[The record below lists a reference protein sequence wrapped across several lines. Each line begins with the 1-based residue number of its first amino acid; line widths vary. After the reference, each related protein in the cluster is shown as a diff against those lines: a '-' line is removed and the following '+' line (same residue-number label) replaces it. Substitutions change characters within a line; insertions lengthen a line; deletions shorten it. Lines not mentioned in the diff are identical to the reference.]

1 MKRGKWQMQD
11 LCSQVL
17 KLLEK
22 YFDQEATD
30 KEKLLVEGHLQV
42 CPACLDVLRSMEE
55 LRTFIKVPVEA
66 AAQEEDF
73 PWVWQK
79 IEREIRSQRK
89 PTWLQ
94 SLRSWLDVS
103 PLLKKKIWI
112 PAVATLAVLLM
123 ITAQLIFKETP
134 SYPGLSDIEYLES
147 EDYNV
152 MVYQSE
158 NQKVTVIWLFEEPE
172 KGASPS

>member
-1 MKRGKWQMQD
+1 MKRGKRQMQD

-55 LRTFIKVPVEA
+55 LRTLIKVPVEA

-94 SLRSWLDVS
+94 SLRSRLDVS

-134 SYPGLSDIEYLES
+134 SYPGLSDVEYLES

-158 NQKVTVIWLFEEPE
+158 NQKVTVIWLFEGPE

>member
-1 MKRGKWQMQD
+1 MQD

-55 LRTFIKVPVEA
+55 LRTLIKVPVEA

-94 SLRSWLDVS
+94 SLRSRLDVS
-103 PLLKKKIWI
+103 QLFKKKIWI

-134 SYPGLSDIEYLES
+134 SYPGLSDVEYVES

-158 NQKVTVIWLFEEPE
+158 NQKVTVIWLFEGPE

>member
-1 MKRGKWQMQD
+1 MKRGKRQMQD

-55 LRTFIKVPVEA
+55 LRTLIKVPVEA
-66 AAQEEDF
+66 AAREEDF

-94 SLRSWLDVS
+94 SLRSRLDVS
-103 PLLKKKIWI
+103 PLFKKKIWI

-134 SYPGLSDIEYLES
+134 SYPGLSDVEYVES

-158 NQKVTVIWLFEEPE
+158 NQKVTVIWLFEGPE

>member
-1 MKRGKWQMQD
+1 MKRGKRQMKD

-22 YFDQEATD
+22 YFDQEVTD
-30 KEKLLVEGHLQV
+30 KEKLLVESHLQA

-94 SLRSWLDVS
+94 ALRSWLDVS

-134 SYPGLSDIEYLES
+134 SYPGLSDVEYLES

-158 NQKVTVIWLFEEPE
+158 NQKVTVIWLFEGPE

>member
-1 MKRGKWQMQD
+1 MKRGKAQMQK
-11 LCSQVL
+11 LCPQVS

-22 YFDQEATD
+22 YFDQEVTD

-55 LRTFIKVPVEA
+55 LRTLIKAPVEA
-66 AAQEEDF
+66 AVEEEDF
-73 PWVWQK
+73 PWVWPK
-79 IEREIRSQRK
+79 IEREIRSQKK

-94 SLRSWLDVS
+94 SLRSRLDVS
-103 PLLKKKIWI
+103 PFFKKKVWI
-112 PAVATLAVLLM
+112 PAGAALIVLLL
-123 ITAQLIFKETP
+123 ITFQLIFKETP
-134 SYPGLSDIEYLES
+134 SYSGLTSVEYLES

-152 MVYQSE
+152 MVYQPE
-158 NQKVTVIWLFEEPE
+158 KPGVTVIWLFEGPE